1 MKFNVPTKLTFL
13 RIILTIVLVLL
24 LLFPFHL
31 IGVHFPTI
39 LVGNIL
45 LDLRYILGGIIFIF
59 ASVTDYFDGML
70 ARKHNEVTDFGKF
83 LDAIAD
89 KMLVNSVLIIFAAMG
104 YISAF
109 IPTII
114 VIRDIVVDAI
124 RMNVASKGKVQ
135 AARFS
140 GKLKTASLMVGIVLT
155 FFYNLP
161 FELWGFDVSKA
172 FLYFGTLMSLVS
184 MVEYY
189 RLNKK
194 LIFQDLNKTQKG

>member
-13 RIILTIVLVLL
+13 RIILTLVIVFL

-31 IGVHFPTI
+31 IGINFPTI
-39 LVGNIL
+39 LFRNVL
-45 LDLRYILGGIIFIF
+45 LDLRYILAGIIFIF

-70 ARKHNEVTDFGKF
+70 ARKNNEVTDFGKF
-83 LDAIAD
+83 VDAIAD
-89 KMLVNSVLIIFAAMG
+89 KMLVNSVLVIFAATG
-104 YISAF
+104 YISAI

-124 RMNVASKGKVQ
+124 RMNVAGKGKVQ
-135 AARFS
+135 AAKFA
-140 GKLKTASLMVGIVLT
+140 GKLKTASLMVGITLT

-161 FELWGFDVSKA
+161 FELWKLDISKA
-172 FLYFGTLMSLVS
+172 FLYFGTIMSLVS

-189 RLNKK
+189 NLNKK
-194 LIFQDLNKTQKG
+194 YLFQEFKKTQK